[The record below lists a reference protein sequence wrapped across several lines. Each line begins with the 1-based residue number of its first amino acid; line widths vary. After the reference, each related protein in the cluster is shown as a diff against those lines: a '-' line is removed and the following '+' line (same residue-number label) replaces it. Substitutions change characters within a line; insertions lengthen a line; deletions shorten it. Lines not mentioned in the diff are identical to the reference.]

1 VDREDPVTFLRAWFV
16 VAFALLVFGAVGTS
30 ERWPAWAAILWLVI
44 SLVWAVVGVAGL
56 TR

>member
-1 VDREDPVTFLRAWFV
+1 MTFLRAWFV